1 MGTKRTNPP
10 LCIFLYFTVFPIYY
24 LYSLKTTLYWIQNCW
39 KPSLTKRALFFPL
52 DFKLPS

>member
-1 MGTKRTNPP
+1 MGSKRTNPP

-24 LYSLKTTLYWIQNCW
+24 LYSLKTTLYWIKNCW